1 MDNNEELLNEE
12 TQEEVT
18 NDEPTPAPHTLVD
31 DVKLALRISHN
42 LLDNEIQQVITSAQ
56 QEMIRAGVMPS
67 VVSMEAEDAPTEL
80 IETAI
85 KTYAM
90 EYYTRDV
97 NEAKR
102 YAESFQYQCDSLRK
116 TYPSEVI
123 VDV

>member
-1 MDNNEELLNEE
+1 MALL
-12 TQEEVT
+12 
-18 NDEPTPAPHTLVD
+18 D

-85 KTYAM
+85 KTYAL

-97 NEAKR
+97 KEADR
-102 YAESFQYQCDSLRK
+102 YSISFQYQMDNLRK
-116 TYPSEVI
+116 TYPAAEV
-123 VDV
+123 VEDV

>member
-1 MDNNEELLNEE
+1 MALL
-12 TQEEVT
+12 
-18 NDEPTPAPHTLVD
+18 D
-31 DVKLALRISHN
+31 DVKLALRISHD
-42 LLDNEIQQVITSAQ
+42 LLNNEIQQVITSAQ

-67 VVSMEAEDAPTEL
+67 VVSMEAEDTPTEL
-80 IETAI
+80 VETAI

-116 TYPSEVI
+116 TYPAEVI